1 MLLPIGSDIQHKR
14 HPNVTY
20 GIICLNLIVFALQW
34 SSFRA
39 GGLESSNEFAKTI
52 SAVLNQGKLSS
63 ANFHILSLFTYQ
75 FLHASWWHILGNM
88 IFLLPFGKAVED
100 RMGHVGFAF
109 FYIVCGAIGGWIH
122 TLFSDS
128 PVVGA
133 SGSVCAVTAAF
144 IVLAPK
150 TRIHVLL
157 VFFVIGIFKI
167 PSLLFVLFFV
177 LFDALSLLANISG
190 ANAGNTA
197 WVVHLMGYTSG
208 FVFTFILLSLR
219 IIKSTQFDLTE
230 VFKQARRR
238 HTYHKAIAGKPA
250 IATSSVSPTYPVEL
264 TLSSIAQ
271 SVASGNTLAG
281 ADQYLRALDTNSNLL
296 LDQRTHVQIGNA
308 LIKAGRIEEGVKVH
322 EKYLEQQPNAKNR
335 GEIALLLAAKYTRQ
349 LHNSKRARELLNDF
363 AADFSEQH
371 DSLVITLSNELNT

>member
-1 MLLPIGSDIQHKR
+1 
-14 HPNVTY
+14 
-20 GIICLNLIVFALQW
+20 
-34 SSFRA
+34 
-39 GGLESSNEFAKTI
+39 LESSNEFAKTI

-177 LFDALSLLANISG
+177 LFDALSLLANLSG

-208 FVFTFILLSLR
+208 FVVTFILLSLR

-308 LIKAGRIEEGVKVH
+308 LIKAGRIKEGVKVH

-371 DSLVITLSNELNT
+371 DSRSPQILTSVLGVCLGN